1 MQGKQSVFYINER
14 KASASAELS
23 CLLKKCIEKTDRVWE
38 EIIILCTAS
47 ARFPRRYP
55 AGALRK
61 E

>member
-38 EIIILCTAS
+38 EIIILCKGGIPP
-47 ARFPRRYP
+47 RF
-55 AGALRK
+55 
-61 E
+61 